1 MASPAN
7 TLPQAYRTARGFC
20 ITTAVWVVIGALFG
34 LISSLE
40 LIAPDLLGNIGWL
53 VFGRIRAVHTNLV
66 IFGFVTPSLLTVS
79 FYIVPRLLRTELYSE
94 KLGMLTVGLWNVAL
108 VAAVITLAAGFTQG
122 REYAELIWPLDLVVV
137 VIFAL
142 ICYNFF
148 MTVKQRQEPILYV
161 SVWYILAAAIL
172 SAITYCIGNVIWV
185 PGSGA
190 LHGMPDA
197 IILWFYGHNVLG
209 LLLTPLA
216 VGVAYYVVP
225 SACRTPLYS
234 HTLSL
239 VGFWSLLMLYS
250 HIGTHHLIQTPA
262 PTWLK
267 VVSITGSIGMII
279 PVMVVLI
286 NLWYTAKGKFGVI
299 HTDIGAKFV
308 FTGTIIYLFTCIQG
322 PAQSLPVVQQVT
334 HYSNW
339 VVAHAHMGVLGFSG
353 FIGLGGIY
361 YILPK
366 ITGRP
371 LFSNLLANL
380 QYWLILLGMS
390 GFMIFLTISGLI
402 QGHGWRVGETVYR
415 LLPQLHHYNIVR
427 SSMGLLIVTSAI
439 IFLYIIIRS
448 MFFYPEEEA
457 SGVGKES

>member
-7 TLPQAYRTARGFC
+7 TLPPGYRTARGFC
-20 ITTAVWVVIGALFG
+20 ITTAVWIVIGALFG
-34 LISSLE
+34 FISSLE

-94 KLGMLTVGLWNVAL
+94 KMGMITVGLWNVAL

-137 VIFAL
+137 VLFAL

-148 MTVKQRQEPILYV
+148 MTVKQRKEPILYV
-161 SVWYILAAAIL
+161 SVWYILAAVIL

-216 VGVAYYVVP
+216 VAVAYYVIP
-225 SACRTPLYS
+225 SASRTPLYS

-239 VGFWSLLMLYS
+239 VGFWSLLVMYS
-250 HIGTHHLIQTPA
+250 HIGTHHLLQTPA

-267 VVSITGSIGMII
+267 VVSIVGSIGMII

-286 NLWYTAKGKFGVI
+286 NLWYTAKGKLGQIQADV
-299 HTDIGAKFV
+299 GAKFV
-308 FTGTIIYLFTCIQG
+308 LAGSVIYLFTCIQG
-322 PAQSLPVVQQVT
+322 PAHSLPVVQRIT
-334 HYSNW
+334 HFSNW
-339 VVAHAHMGVLGFSG
+339 VVAHAHMGVLGFAG
-353 FIGLGGIY
+353 FIALGGMY

-366 ITGRP
+366 ITGKP
-371 LFSNLLANL
+371 IFSKSLAEL
-380 QYWLILLGMS
+380 QYWLVLIGMS
-390 GFMIFLTISGLI
+390 GFMIGLTMSGLI
-402 QGHGWRVGETVYR
+402 QGHGWRSGETVYR
-415 LLPQLHHYNIVR
+415 LLPQLHHYNIFR
-427 SSMGLLIVTSAI
+427 GAMGVLIVSSAL
-439 IFLYIIIRS
+439 IFLYNIIRTI
-448 MFFYPEEEA
+448 FFNPGGQA

>member
-1 MASPAN
+1 M
-7 TLPQAYRTARGFC
+7 
-20 ITTAVWVVIGALFG
+20 I
-34 LISSLE
+34 
-40 LIAPDLLGNIGWL
+40 
-53 VFGRIRAVHTNLV
+53 
-66 IFGFVTPSLLTVS
+66 
-79 FYIVPRLLRTELYSE
+79 
-94 KLGMLTVGLWNVAL
+94 TVGLWNVAL
-108 VAAVITLAAGFTQG
+108 VAAVISLAAGYTQG

-137 VIFAL
+137 FIFGL
-142 ICYNFF
+142 ICYNLL
-148 MTVKQRQEPILYV
+148 MTVKHRKEPVLYV

-172 SAITYCIGNVIWV
+172 TAITYAIGNVIWV

-190 LHGMPDA
+190 LQGMPDA

-216 VGVAYYVVP
+216 VGVAYYVIP

-239 VGFWSLLMLYS
+239 VGFWSLLMMYS
-250 HIGTHHLIQTPA
+250 HIGTHHLLQVPA

-322 PAQSLPVVQQVT
+322 PAQSLPVVQKVT
-334 HYSNW
+334 HFSNW

-366 ITGRP
+366 ITGKP
-371 LFSNLLANL
+371 IFSELLANL

-402 QGHGWRVGETVYR
+402 QGHGWRTGETVYR

-427 SSMGLLIVTSAI
+427 ASMGLLIVTSAI
-439 IFLYIIIRS
+439 IFLYIIIRT
-448 MFFYPEEEA
+448 MFFYPEEQAEEQMPRI
-457 SGVGKES
+457 SGKEILN

>member
-7 TLPQAYRTARGFC
+7 TLPQGYRTARGFC
-20 ITTAVWVVIGALFG
+20 ITTAVWIVIGALFG
-34 LISSLE
+34 FISSLE

-94 KLGMLTVGLWNVAL
+94 KLGMITVGLWNVAL
-108 VAAVITLAAGFTQG
+108 VAAVITLAAGLTQG

-148 MTVKQRQEPILYV
+148 MTVKQRQELILYV

-239 VGFWSLLMLYS
+239 VGFWSLLMIYS

-334 HYSNW
+334 HFSNW

-361 YILPK
+361 FILPK
-366 ITGRP
+366 ITGKP
-371 LFSNLLANL
+371 LFSNLLANM

-402 QGHGWRVGETVYR
+402 QGHGWRTGETVYR

-439 IFLYIIIRS
+439 IFFYIIIRT
-448 MFFYPEEEA
+448 MFFYPGEKAEE
-457 SGVGKES
+457 